1 MIKKLE
7 KAVKDLEQ
15 RTGSRLAINDYDC
28 DDCGGMQRMTFPGAK
43 YALLCYATSYI
54 DESGNKRI
62 MGCNGG
68 MVLDHFSTQAE
79 AAEMISSGKYD
90 ERLTISN

>member
-43 YALLCYATSYI
+43 YALWCYIWT
-54 DESGNKRI
+54 
-62 MGCNGG
+62 
-68 MVLDHFSTQAE
+68 
-79 AAEMISSGKYD
+79 
-90 ERLTISN
+90 

>member
-7 KAVKDLEQ
+7 KAVKDLER

-43 YALLCYATSYI
+43 YALWCYATSYI

-62 MGCNGG
+62 MGWNGFG
-68 MVLDHFSTQAE
+68 SLFNTGRSCRNDKFWK
-79 AAEMISSGKYD
+79 I
-90 ERLTISN
+90 

>member
-43 YALLCYATSYI
+43 YARYGVMRHHTSTRAGTR
-54 DESGNKRI
+54 ESWGA
-62 MGCNGG
+62 
-68 MVLDHFSTQAE
+68 MVEWFWITFQHRQKLP
-79 AAEMISSGKYD
+79 K
-90 ERLTISN
+90 